1 MMIHHPAACNKNNTI
16 ARHDVSVAHR
26 DTLAPSFNQS
36 SQLSAPVQALRA
48 WNLSPR
54 QQRPLHPYRV
64 FFLPFGRRFS
74 GSTRSN
80 SVESQQGRIDRSRR
94 TGTSRK
100 HPAQSMGVL
109 VRDFIHRALYDAKIG
124 YFAARNVVGTLMSPL
139 NFRSLLGRPEVE
151 AKLAKSLLSVEGNAE
166 AWLTP
171 AEVFAPYF
179 SQAVASYIVKQFRA
193 RQKKVPGQLR
203 QLGKKRSGKKR
214 RSHRNGAGA
223 Q

>member
-1 MMIHHPAACNKNNTI
+1 M
-16 ARHDVSVAHR
+16 R
-26 DTLAPSFNQS
+26 
-36 SQLSAPVQALRA
+36 
-48 WNLSPR
+48 
-54 QQRPLHPYRV
+54 
-64 FFLPFGRRFS
+64 
-74 GSTRSN
+74 
-80 SVESQQGRIDRSRR
+80 
-94 TGTSRK
+94 
-100 HPAQSMGVL
+100 VL
-109 VRDFIHRALYDAKIG
+109 VRDFIHRALYDAKVG

-223 Q
+223 QQVVSSSPELLRIIEIGAGSGTNAVLMLNYLRDAHGDLYKRTQLTIVEISELLAEK